1 MNLHRAR
8 YLVSVANHMN
18 FTRAAADLNVAQ
30 SALSQQIKVLEREIG
45 VTLIDRRG
53 PRIGLTE
60 AGRVAVQEA
69 RYLIVAAD
77 RAVARIR
84 AAARDSGE
92 LRIAHT
98 RSWAGGSI
106 ASAIREFRA
115 RYPDV
120 AIDEHRGFTARNL
133 ELASEGVVDVAVV
146 RPPVDGAHDLVVR
159 VIDREELLLAVPASH
174 EFARQSWVAPEQLAD
189 QPVVFWPRVNGPGMY
204 DAIVEQF
211 WSGTGPRVV
220 RNEADDEQV
229 LHAVAAGVGIAPM
242 PAGRAAAFRVCGVHL
257 CTVAGP
263 PKYLDVGI
271 AYRRDNPNVALR
283 SFLELCRLAAE
294 EN

>member
-1 MNLHRAR
+1 M
-8 YLVSVANHMN
+8 SVANHMN

-45 VTLIDRRG
+45 VILIDRRG
-53 PRIGLTE
+53 PRIDLTD

-69 RYLIVAAD
+69 RYLIVTAD

-84 AAARDSGE
+84 AAARDAGE

-106 ASAIREFRA
+106 AHAIREFRA

-120 AIDEHRGFTARNL
+120 VIDEHRGFTARNL

-146 RPPVDGAHDLVVR
+146 RPPIGVGQSLVVR
-159 VIDREELLLAVPASH
+159 VLDREELLLAVPATH
-174 EFARQSWVAPEQLAD
+174 EFAKQAWVEPDQLIE

-211 WSGTGPRVV
+211 WSGGGPRVV

-242 PAGRAAAFRVCGVHL
+242 PAGRAAAFRVAGVHL
-257 CTVAGP
+257 CKVAGP
-263 PKYLDVGI
+263 PKHLDVGI
-271 AYRRDNPNVALR
+271 AYRQDNPNVALR
-283 SFLELCRLAAE
+283 RFLELCGLTAA
-294 EN
+294 NSGL